1 MTTVVDLNEIESS
14 ELPLNPV
21 GSTSRLD
28 GDLDGELN
36 KVASNTLSL
45 KNLSLKQL
53 YVFLWSK

>member
-14 ELPLNPV
+14 ELALNPV